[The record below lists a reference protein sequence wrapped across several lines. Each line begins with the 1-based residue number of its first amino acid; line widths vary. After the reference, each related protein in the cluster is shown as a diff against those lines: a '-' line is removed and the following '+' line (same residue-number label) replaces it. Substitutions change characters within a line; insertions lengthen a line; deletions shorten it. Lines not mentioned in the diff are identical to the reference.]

1 MASQEERDNYF
12 SLTLLL
18 FRVGNQ
24 RLREYFKTQWPI
36 VYQRVRP
43 GTVPPPWQDTP
54 HDAAEMKKIQ
64 PSKLKFKF
72 KDEETKFN
80 SGNTNDWDFSL
91 LTSVLRY
98 SSLQFVLPSSPESK
112 ALDDLKKI
120 CNELIG
126 HAADAAIT
134 NADFNTAWTDACNAL
149 ALFNASA
156 DDFKCVQDDVKKPLD
171 VLYPMLKQ
179 CVEQEKEVKDSV
191 DTMINRIEKLQQT
204 VEQQHTTLQ
213 QTVEQQHTT
222 LQQTVEQQHETLQQV
237 EVQHTALQQ
246 TVEKQHETHLEAA
259 RNIERKVDL
268 VLSQGQQGQKR
279 SSADVQPEEDVK
291 TEKPRTTINN
301 REGSC

>member
-1 MASQEERDNYF
+1 MDMQGNYF

-24 RLREYFKTQWPI
+24 KLREYFKTQWPI

-120 CNELIG
+120 RNELIG
-126 HAADAAIT
+126 HATDATIP
-134 NADFNTAWTDACNAL
+134 NALFHTAWTDACNAL

-156 DDFKCVQDDVKKPLD
+156 TDFKCVQDDVNKPWN

-179 CVEQEKEVKDSV
+179 CVEQEKEIKDSV
-191 DTMINRIEKLQQT
+191 DTGELT
-204 VEQQHTTLQ
+204 
-213 QTVEQQHTT
+213 
-222 LQQTVEQQHETLQQV
+222 
-237 EVQHTALQQ
+237 
-246 TVEKQHETHLEAA
+246 
-259 RNIERKVDL
+259 
-268 VLSQGQQGQKR
+268 
-279 SSADVQPEEDVK
+279 P
-291 TEKPRTTINN
+291 
-301 REGSC
+301 C